1 MEKPELDETHTLIRA
16 RGDELNAWEA
26 KLSEREAKLIDNVT
40 MQAISIILLRTLR
53 KNGKIKPAHLNEIR
67 FAQKQFNNDEY
78 NPRGLLENVL
88 RETFLDR
95 EERRPTPKEISTIG

>member
-1 MEKPELDETHTLIRA
+1 MEKSQLEETRKALIARRDKLD
-16 RGDELNAWEA
+16 AWEA

-67 FAQKQFNNDEY
+67 FAPDKFQNDEY
-78 NPRGLLENVL
+78 NPKRLLDNVL
-88 RETFLDR
+88 QETFLDR
-95 EERRPTPKEISTIG
+95 EERIPTPREISDNR

>member
-1 MEKPELDETHTLIRA
+1 MEKSQLEETRKALIARSDKLD
-16 RGDELNAWEA
+16 AWEA

-67 FAQKQFNNDEY
+67 FAPDKFQNDEY
-78 NPRGLLENVL
+78 NPKRLLDNVL
-88 RETFLDR
+88 QETFLDR
-95 EERRPTPKEISTIG
+95 EERIPTPREISDN